1 MGQGTSRHAH
11 SDNKAPGTAQKRK
24 RKGGKRSSRPVV
36 PHFECLC
43 FGGGNRD
50 SAD

>member
-1 MGQGTSRHAH
+1 MGQVMSRKDN
-11 SDNKAPGTAQKRK
+11 SDKRQAGTAVKK

-50 SAD
+50 SST